1 MNRWGLMS
9 HSLTMSL
16 VFKVYQLLKTFTSL
30 LGPPYSFI
38 LSRQN
43 VVLSFGEN
51 FDLTCI
57 LSRLTVPT
65 TSLKLLSQKTQ

>member
-1 MNRWGLMS
+1 MNKWGLMR
-9 HSLTMSL
+9 HSLTKSL

-30 LGPPYSFI
+30 LGPPHSFI

-43 VVLSFGEN
+43 VILSHGEN

-57 LSRLTVPT
+57 LSRFAVPAT
-65 TSLKLLSQKTQ
+65 TLNLLSQKTQ